1 MKALSGEGKYLV
13 TEIIDANEIY
23 MQDTSSKYLSKIE
36 DEMDIFAPS
45 ENNKLV
51 PPLKKGT

>member
-1 MKALSGEGKYLV
+1 
-13 TEIIDANEIY
+13 

-51 PPLKKGT
+51 PPLKKGTQGVAKFSAVKTII